1 MGPRLRPGRWLLS
14 LIAFLH
20 LVSLLGM
27 SLAFPA
33 NAGAQDSDPKGEPY
47 RPGDVVPIPEEAE
60 RDEMEAKELRDPY
73 GVATQERH
81 TDQVSSQVRYV
92 LEGIVVSGN
101 KRTKARL
108 IRKFVPLKQGEFL
121 DPESPDLLATE
132 WRLMG
137 TGWFDAVRIRLER
150 GAERGYV
157 VLIVEVRERNTV
169 VIEQLVAGLSEGVRT
184 TTDRG
189 RTLFPWLGFKVTET
203 NLAGLGIRL
212 SGTALVSEFQQGG
225 RLDLQYP
232 KLIKSEYDLRF
243 GTYFLN
249 GREFYGNNPLV
260 SVPCGEPVCPG
271 TSEVT
276 AAVVRYRRGGFMV
289 GTGKDFTS
297 KLRYSL
303 DWIGEIVSV
312 LGRPQAASETVGNE
326 IKPIDFAI
334 EDGKSFVSSLR
345 FALIFDKRDDPGITK
360 EGVFFV
366 GDVMLGTRALGSDY
380 DFIKLDVW
388 VRRWWRLPWRHT
400 IRLGFFGGAAFGNT
414 PFFYLFHISDLS
426 DLIPS
431 RFLEMQLDGRPPPN
445 LLDTSIDNNRLGEL
459 AWRLDVE
466 YDVPVFEKQRDR
478 GLREVNLY
486 WLIGLI
492 SLSDLRDQRTGFG
505 GLSGY
510 EGFSRYPL
518 DLTFDLGF
526 RFDTSV
532 GVFQVG
538 LSTVVG
544 FIRL

>member
-1 MGPRLRPGRWLLS
+1 LRPRRWLPS

-20 LVSLLGM
+20 LLPLLALQ
-27 SLAFPA
+27 LAIPLTSR
-33 NAGAQDSDPKGEPY
+33 AQDSESPAQPY
-47 RPGDVVPIPEEAE
+47 TPGDRVPVPAVEVASEEQ
-60 RDEMEAKELRDPY
+60 DDELRDPY
-73 GVATQERH
+73 GVATEGRH
-81 TDQVSSQVRYV
+81 SDQVSSQVRYV

-101 KRTKARL
+101 KRTKARVV
-108 IRKFVPLKQGEFL
+108 RKFVPLKQGDFL

-137 TGWFDAVRIRLER
+137 TGWFDSVDIRLER

-157 VLIVEVRERNTV
+157 VLVVEVKERNTV
-169 VIEQLVAGLSEGVRT
+169 VIEQLVAGLSQGVKE

-189 RTLFPWLGFKVTET
+189 RTLFPWLGFKITET

-212 SGTALVSEFQQGG
+212 SGTALLSEFQQGG
-225 RLDLQYP
+225 RLDLNYP
-232 KLIKSEYDLRF
+232 KLIKSEYGIRF

-260 SVPCGEPVCPG
+260 SAPCGAPTCPG
-271 TSEVT
+271 TSVVPN
-276 AAVVRYRRGGFMV
+276 AVVRYRRGGFMV

-303 DWIGEIVSV
+303 DWIGDIVSV
-312 LGRPQAASETVGNE
+312 LGRPQAASEVVGNE
-326 IKPIDFAI
+326 IRPIDFAI
-334 EDGKSFVSSLR
+334 QDGKSFVSSLR
-345 FALIFDKRDDPGITK
+345 FALTFDKRDDPGITK
-360 EGVFFV
+360 EGVLFV

-388 VRRWWRLPWRHT
+388 VRRWWRLPWKHT

-414 PFFYLFHISDLS
+414 PFFYLFHISDLT

-431 RFLEMQLDGRPPPN
+431 RFLEMQLDARPPPN
-445 LLDTSIDNNRLGEL
+445 LLGTSIENNYLGEL
-459 AWRLDVE
+459 AWRLDLG
-466 YDVPVFEKQRDR
+466 YDIPVFQRERER

-486 WLIGLI
+486 TLIGLL
-492 SLSDLRDQRTGFG
+492 SLTDLREQRTGFG
-505 GLSGY
+505 GVSGY
-510 EGFSRYPL
+510 GGFSRFPL
-518 DLTFDLGF
+518 DLTFDVGF

-538 LSTVVG
+538 FSTLLG

>member
-1 MGPRLRPGRWLLS
+1 MSPRLRPGRWLLS

-27 SLAFPA
+27 TLAVPA
-33 NAGAQDSDPKGEPY
+33 IARAQDSDPKGEPY
-47 RPGDVVPIPEEAE
+47 RPGDVVPAPEQEE
-60 RDEMEAKELRDPY
+60 EPEELRDPY
-73 GVATQERH
+73 GVASEGRH
-81 TDQVSSQVRYV
+81 ADQVSSQVRYV
-92 LEGIVVSGN
+92 LEGIVVIGN
-101 KRTKARL
+101 KRTKAQL
-108 IRKFVPLKQGEFL
+108 VRKFVPLKQGDFL
-121 DPESPDLLATE
+121 DPESPELLETE

-137 TGWFDAVRIRLER
+137 TGWFDSVRLRLER

-157 VLIVEVRERNTV
+157 VLVVEVRERNTF
-169 VIEQLVAGLSEGVRT
+169 VIEQLVAGLSEGVRK
-184 TTDRG
+184 TTDSG

-225 RLDLQYP
+225 RLDLRYP
-232 KLIKSEYDLRF
+232 KLIKSEYGIRF

-249 GREFYGNNPLV
+249 GREFYGNSPLV
-260 SVPCGEPVCPG
+260 SVPCGQPTCLG
-271 TSEVT
+271 SSEVT
-276 AAVVRYRRGGFMV
+276 NAVVRYRRGGFMV
-289 GTGKDFTS
+289 GTGKEFTS

-303 DWIGEIVSV
+303 DWIGDIVSV

-334 EDGKSFVSSLR
+334 QDGRSFVSSLR
-345 FALIFDKRDDPGITK
+345 FTLTFDKRDDPGITK
-360 EGVFFV
+360 EGVLFV

-414 PFFYLFHISDLS
+414 PFFYLFHISDLT

-431 RFLEMQLDGRPPPN
+431 RFLEMQLDARPTPN
-445 LLDTSIDNNRLGEL
+445 LLGTSIENNYLGEL
-459 AWRLDVE
+459 AWRLDVG
-466 YDVPVFEKQRDR
+466 YDVPVFERARER
-478 GLREVNLY
+478 GLREVTVY
-486 WLIGLI
+486 GLVGLL

-518 DLTFDLGF
+518 DLTFDVGF

-538 LSTVVG
+538 FSTLLG